1 MAVLKCKCAK
11 QNRIQVRAELKVS
24 SKTNKKIIS
33 IVTVDKTGVPYP
45 LEDYTSSQIMKGNA
59 VKDIAEVLPI
69 LLMKQGAEDRENL
82 QNQLEQMLLETP
94 NKKDGWA
101 CNFKDVHA
109 EVCEW
114 VRNSQRKDYRTINE
128 TQCTIRKAELK
139 MILEDI
145 LDTGWT
151 TKEFVKTLD
160 NYGMLEAG
168 NDRLEKKVTDS
179 SGKGGQYRAYV
190 FSVNFK
196 EVERTK

>member
-1 MAVLKCKCAK
+1 
-11 QNRIQVRAELKVS
+11 
-24 SKTNKKIIS
+24 
-33 IVTVDKTGVPYP
+33 
-45 LEDYTSSQIMKGNA
+45 
-59 VKDIAEVLPI
+59 
-69 LLMKQGAEDRENL
+69 
-82 QNQLEQMLLETP
+82 
-94 NKKDGWA
+94 
-101 CNFKDVHA
+101 
-109 EVCEW
+109 
-114 VRNSQRKDYRTINE
+114 
-128 TQCTIRKAELK
+128 